1 MGVAVPKTYSSKDK
15 QYLKYVKR
23 QCFVH
28 PGRYDVDPHHLI
40 ARGMGRGSKSSDY
53 CAVGLCRECHQ
64 KIHAI
69 GTNRFEIE
77 ERINLWYEAWKSVL
91 KFIDEGNI
99 VIGYEVT
106 E

>member
-1 MGVAVPKTYSSKDK
+1 MPAVPKTFSSKDK
-15 QYLKYVKR
+15 KYLKYVRR
-23 QCFVH
+23 QCLVH
-28 PGRYDVDPHHLI
+28 PFRDNVDSHHLI

-64 KIHAI
+64 HLHYVGLIK
-69 GTNRFEIE
+69 FEKDMQ
-77 ERINLWYEAWKSVL
+77 INLWYEAWKSVL
-91 KFIDEGNI
+91 KYIDEGGT

>member
-1 MGVAVPKTYSSKDK
+1 MRIPKKLSSKDK
-15 QYLKYVKR
+15 KYLKYVKR
-23 QCFVH
+23 ECLIH
-28 PGRYDVDPHHLI
+28 PFETNVDPHHLI

-64 KIHAI
+64 KIHKW
-69 GTNRFEIE
+69 GNNKFEIE
-77 ERINLWYEAWKSVL
+77 MRVNLWYEAWKSVL
-91 KFIDEGNI
+91 KYIDEGGT